1 MSAHKA
7 RKRFGQHFL
16 TDHNIIHK
24 LVRHIM
30 PRSDDLM
37 VEIGPGQGALTRPL
51 LDEVEHL
58 HAVEL
63 DRDLI
68 TLLERQISPQ
78 RLTVHAADALRF
90 DFRQLAPAQQHTLRV
105 VGNLPYNISTPLMF
119 HLIEQLEVVKDMHF
133 MLQKEMVLR
142 LTAAPGSKHWGRL
155 GIMVQYHCQADY
167 LFTVPPGA
175 FSPPPRVDSAIVRL
189 TPHGNLPYPATN
201 YALFAQLVNQAFT
214 QRRKAIRNGV
224 KAYLTT
230 AQIEATGID
239 PSTRPDA
246 LTLAQ
251 FVTLANAANKE
262 KNT

>member
-30 PRSDDLM
+30 PHSDDLM

-51 LDEVEHL
+51 LDAVNHL

-68 TLLERQISPQ
+68 AMLERQISPQ
-78 RLTVHAADALRF
+78 RLTVHASDALRF
-90 DFRQLAPAQQHTLRV
+90 DFRQLAPEQAHSLRV

-142 LTAAPGSKHWGRL
+142 LTSAPNSKHWGRL
-155 GIMVQYHCQADY
+155 AIMVQYHCQANY

-175 FSPPPRVDSAIVRL
+175 FSPPPKVDSAIVRL
-189 TPHGNLPYPATN
+189 TPHSTLPHPAAN
-201 YALFAQLVNQAFT
+201 YGLFAQLVNQAFT

-224 KAYLTT
+224 KNYLTA
-230 AQIEATGID
+230 AQIEAIGIN
-239 PSTRPDA
+239 PTTRPDA
-246 LTLAQ
+246 LGLAE
-251 FVTLANAANKE
+251 FVALANAAHQE
-262 KNT
+262 KTT